1 MLVEQS
7 CPAQRSQDMDIQT
20 GGQLEI
26 PATDILFL
34 APVENRTQPL
44 FGDGNLGFDID
55 DVEKDIPVA
64 EQWFIASGVWTVVD
78 GKEKMGRQQHPEPGW
93 LRFELSRQV
102 GQSQGSLEM
111 PCELRTEQNLMQDHQ
126 RREIMFIE
134 DFVDGIEVFDR
145 IGWPVKCLGGPCDKI
160 AFQRLAGR
168 EADRAVF
175 LNIAD
180 RQQRG
185 LQDEGMRQGKVVIGR
200 TKRIH
205 HINNEPGRCG
215 LPVWLCDVGTISV
228 PRLSL

>member
-7 CPAQRSQDMDIQT
+7 CPAQRSQDMDVKT

-44 FGDGNLGFDID
+44 FGDGNLSFDIN
-55 DVEKDIPVA
+55 DVEKDVPVA
-64 EQWFIASGVWTVVD
+64 EQWLFASGVWTVVD
-78 GKEKMGRQQHPEPGW
+78 DKEKMSRQQHPEPGW

-102 GQSQGSLEM
+102 GQPQGSLEM

-134 DFVDGIEVFDR
+134 DFIDGIEVFNR
-145 IGWPVKCLGGPCDKI
+145 IAGPVKCLGGSCDKI

-175 LNIAD
+175 LDIAD

-185 LQDEGMRQGKVVIGR
+185 LQYEGMRQGEVAVVG
-200 TKRIH
+200 
-205 HINNEPGRCG
+205 
-215 LPVWLCDVGTISV
+215 
-228 PRLSL
+228 